1 MTKRLP
7 GLPAADLATCAAG
20 IAERL
25 FCGVFPEGF
34 SWADR
39 AKQEHGDYKKVAFL
53 SFRDLKFT
61 VCDPASPLLA
71 TVKREAAK
79 LQARRGERFE
89 TSASGQGVTLGYG
102 LPL

>member
-1 MTKRLP
+1 MTNE
-7 GLPAADLATCAAG
+7 LASLSTDNLIAGAG
-20 IAERL
+20 IAGRL

-39 AKQEHGDYKKVAFL
+39 AKQERGDYKKVAFL

-61 VCDPASPLLA
+61 VYDPKSPLLE

-102 LPL
+102 LPQ